1 MREADDFRPAQRAG
15 IEMQRRW
22 LATTTLLVA
31 LVVLS
36 ILAPRLAGA

>member
-1 MREADDFRPAQRAG
+1 MRPAQRAG

-22 LATTTLLVA
+22 FATTALLVA